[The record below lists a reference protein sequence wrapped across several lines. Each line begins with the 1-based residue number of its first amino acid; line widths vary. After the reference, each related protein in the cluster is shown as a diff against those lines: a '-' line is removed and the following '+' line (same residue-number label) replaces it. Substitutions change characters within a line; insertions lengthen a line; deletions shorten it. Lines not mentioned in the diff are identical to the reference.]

1 MMKIFKI
8 VEVAWIVVAVISG
21 LELIRLWGSGQV
33 KFWYF
38 LGFMVVAIFM
48 FFFRRRQRQRMER
61 YKREHPKEQ

>member
-1 MMKIFKI
+1 MMKMIKI
-8 VEVAWIVVAVISG
+8 VEIAWIVVAVISA
-21 LELIRLWGSGQV
+21 LELVRLWGSGDV

-61 YKREHPKEQ
+61 YKREHPED